1 MFELL
6 DRRASLAMTR
16 QNISQQHRVVLAN
29 SVHFLIKYGNMALRI
44 AIGCCNRLFSEAIK
58 NLLEGEKD
66 MEIVSILNDGG
77 DISKNLHQA
86 LKLNLDVIISDFT
99 TFSENLGTVLSLA
112 NEYFQDDQMRILLIG
127 DSAMQFVADQ
137 QLKELIVRGVVGI
150 LPPSGDSDLL
160 KKALRAV
167 CDGELWLDRDTLL
180 KLFAHMRRSASKPS
194 LAKREKEIMAH
205 ICQGYRNKEIAQKL
219 NISEQTVKSHCNRIY
234 KKLGVSDRLQLA
246 LYAQRIFNTEQ
257 H

>member
-1 MFELL
+1 
-6 DRRASLAMTR
+6 
-16 QNISQQHRVVLAN
+16 
-29 SVHFLIKYGNMALRI
+29 MALKI

-58 NLLEGEKD
+58 TLLEGEKD
-66 MEIVSILNDGG
+66 LEIVGIFNDSG
-77 DISKNLHQA
+77 DITENLQRA
-86 LKLNLDVIISDFT
+86 FKVNPDVFISDFT
-99 TFSENLGTVLSLA
+99 TFAEDISSLLSLA
-112 NEYFQDDQMRILLIG
+112 DERFHDDQLRILLIG
-127 DSAMQFVADQ
+127 DTGMRFVADQ
-137 QLKELIVRGVVGI
+137 QLKELIMRGVVGI

-167 CDGELWLDRDTLL
+167 CDGELWLDRITLM
-180 KLFAHMRRSASKPS
+180 KLFAHMRKSASQAS

-246 LYAQRIFNTEQ
+246 LFAQRIFDKEQ